1 MSKLFFLIHYTPYLT
16 IFLLNSLSGIWK
28 LEFRKQRQLPTHT
41 DDITCE
47 TIHESV
53 FQQKAYLE
61 KNKAGKELLE
71 NFVANRQTLVR
82 PLANFE
88 EEFRRTWVYE
98 SAKVVEK

>member
-1 MSKLFFLIHYTPYLT
+1 M
-16 IFLLNSLSGIWK
+16 
-28 LEFRKQRQLPTHT
+28 
-41 DDITCE
+41 
-47 TIHESV
+47 
-53 FQQKAYLE
+53 E